1 VDGPLEVLILCG
13 SPRPDSSTHRAL
25 EVAGEGIVRAG
36 GIPVWADPWMGNLPV
51 LGTGGD
57 NHPAVAEHLGAARRA
72 RGFLWGTP
80 EYHGTCSGM
89 LKNALDYLSREHT
102 EGKWA
107 AFVATSGGRQGA
119 AGTLITLRMVARS
132 LHLWTLPEEV
142 SLASSAK
149 AWDQDGKLSDPEL
162 ASKLRRLGVGL
173 VDALRCSGPPRV

>member
-1 VDGPLEVLILCG
+1 MDGPLEVLILCG

-25 EVAGEGIVRAG
+25 EVAAEGIVEAG
-36 GIPVWADPWMGNLPV
+36 GFPVWADPWIGRLPV

-57 NHPAVAEHLGAARRA
+57 DHPAVADHLRAARSA

-89 LKNALDYLSREHT
+89 LKNALDYFSREHT

-107 AFVATSGGRQGA
+107 AFVATSGGHQGA
-119 AGTLITLRMVARS
+119 AGTLITLRLMARA

-149 AWDQDGKLSDPEL
+149 AWDQDGKLSDPEIARKL
-162 ASKLRRLGVGL
+162 RHLGFGLVDILRRLSPPGV
-173 VDALRCSGPPRV
+173 